1 MNEKHKIW
9 QTKFLKKIL
18 DDDERKTQD
27 LTDKILKKFW
37 MTMNERSERKGKE
50 FKMKK
55 ESKKSKNVMKTVKIL
70 TIIFLIVLV
79 SMIGF
84 FGIYKQNKNQVSNVM
99 KDYSYAM
106 DINGSRTLKLTLNS
120 ENGDDVKTEENY
132 KTAKNV
138 IEKRLKKLGVEEYKI
153 SLNEQNGEI
162 IVQIPE
168 NTNTDT
174 IVSNLTTVGK
184 FEILDSETNEVLLD
198 NSSVKSSGVLY
209 NTTTSGTSVYLEI
222 AFDKNGKN
230 KLEEISKTYVKSEN
244 NTTENTTDDNSTSE
258 NTTSE
263 NTTNTEETNTT
274 SGNSTSTEKK
284 ITMKID
290 DEEIMSTSFDEAI
303 TTGKIQLSVGKASTD
318 TKTINGYVTQAQN
331 VATVLDSGKLPVK
344 YDTEKNQYILS
355 NITNKELAYVAI
367 AIAVVVVIGL
377 IVLIVKYKVNGLLA
391 GISYIGLT
399 ALYGILLRYTN
410 VTISVESLFAIA
422 MILLLNYIFI
432 EMILKNIK
440 EISKETTE
448 KIVNKST
455 ASAYVKFFNRIV
467 PICVMVIAFC
477 FAKWVPM
484 SSFGMTAFW
493 GLVIIAV
500 YNAIVT
506 RYLLKVKVESK

>member
-1 MNEKHKIW
+1 
-9 QTKFLKKIL
+9 
-18 DDDERKTQD
+18 
-27 LTDKILKKFW
+27 
-37 MTMNERSERKGKE
+37 
-50 FKMKK
+50 MKK

-106 DINGSRTLKLTLNS
+106 DIKGSRTLKLALNS

-153 SLNEQNGEI
+153 SLNEQNGEM

-174 IVSNLTTVGK
+174 IVSNLTTIGK

-198 NSSVKSSGVLY
+198 NSSIKSSSVLY
-209 NTTTSGTSVYLEI
+209 NTTTSGTTVYLEI

-244 NTTENTTDDNSTSE
+244 NTTENTAEDNSVTE

-263 NTTNTEETNTT
+263 DTNNTTNTEETNTT

-284 ITMKID
+284 ITMKVD

-344 YDTEKNQYILS
+344 YDMEKNQYILS
-355 NITNKELAYVAI
+355 NITNKELSYVAI
-367 AIAVVVVIGL
+367 AIAVVVLIGL

-410 VTISVESLFAIA
+410 VTISIESIFAIA
-422 MILLLNYIFI
+422 MILLLNYIFTN
-432 EMILKNIK
+432 MILKNIK
-440 EISKETTE
+440 EISKETSE
-448 KIVNKST
+448 KIVSKST

>member
-1 MNEKHKIW
+1 
-9 QTKFLKKIL
+9 
-18 DDDERKTQD
+18 
-27 LTDKILKKFW
+27 
-37 MTMNERSERKGKE
+37 
-50 FKMKK
+50 MKK

-106 DINGSRTLKLTLNS
+106 DIKGSRTLKLALNS

-153 SLNEQNGEI
+153 SLNEQNGEM

-174 IVSNLTTVGK
+174 IVSNLTTIGK

-198 NSSVKSSGVLY
+198 NSSIKSSSVLY
-209 NTTTSGTSVYLEI
+209 NTTTSGTTVYLEI

-244 NTTENTTDDNSTSE
+244 NTTENTAEDNSVTE

-263 NTTNTEETNTT
+263 DTNNATNSEETNTT
-274 SGNSTSTEKK
+274 SENSTSTEKK
-284 ITMKID
+284 ITMKVD

-344 YDTEKNQYILS
+344 YDMEKNQYILS
-355 NITNKELAYVAI
+355 NITNKELSYVAI
-367 AIAVVVVIGL
+367 AIAVVVLIGL

-410 VTISVESLFAIA
+410 VTISIESIFAIA
-422 MILLLNYIFI
+422 MILLLNYIFTN
-432 EMILKNIK
+432 MILKNIK
-440 EISKETTE
+440 EISKETSE

>member
-1 MNEKHKIW
+1 
-9 QTKFLKKIL
+9 
-18 DDDERKTQD
+18 
-27 LTDKILKKFW
+27 
-37 MTMNERSERKGKE
+37 
-50 FKMKK
+50 MKK

-106 DINGSRTLKLTLNS
+106 DIKGSRTLKLALNS

-153 SLNEQNGEI
+153 SLNEQNGEM

-174 IVSNLTTVGK
+174 IVSNLTTIGK

-198 NSSVKSSGVLY
+198 NSSIKSSSVLY
-209 NTTTSGTSVYLEI
+209 NTTTSGTTVYLEI

-244 NTTENTTDDNSTSE
+244 NTTEDTAEDNSVTE

-263 NTTNTEETNTT
+263 DTNNATNSEETNTT
-274 SGNSTSTEKK
+274 SENSTSTEKK
-284 ITMKID
+284 ITMKVD

-344 YDTEKNQYILS
+344 YDMEKNQYILS
-355 NITNKELAYVAI
+355 NITNKELSYVAI

-410 VTISVESLFAIA
+410 VTISIESIFAIA

-432 EMILKNIK
+432 NMILKNVK
-440 EISKETTE
+440 EISKETSE